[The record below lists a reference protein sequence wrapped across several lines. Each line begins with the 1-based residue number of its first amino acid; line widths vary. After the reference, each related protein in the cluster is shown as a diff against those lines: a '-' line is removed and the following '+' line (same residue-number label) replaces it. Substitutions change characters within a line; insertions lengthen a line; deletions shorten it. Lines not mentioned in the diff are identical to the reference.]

1 MVVRPRR
8 VQQRVGAP
16 STSLRSRWSTRA
28 WLSFAGVAMIIAVA
42 GASVFALR
50 DRSEPVDP
58 NGPESIVRQYLDAVA
73 EHREEA
79 ALAFLTDD
87 LKSTCE
93 PPLRLLP
100 YGEISQVT
108 VSKAHTE
115 GTGAIV
121 DIDVTLGGGG
131 LERVG
136 GQVTLTETADGW
148 RISAPQWPLFGCSE
162 RAAG

>member
-1 MVVRPRR
+1 MIVVMTVARP
-8 VQQRVGAP
+8 
-16 STSLRSRWSTRA
+16 TSRISRWPTRA
-28 WLSFAGVAMIIAVA
+28 WPSLAGVAVIIAVA

-50 DRSEPVDP
+50 DRYEPVDP
-58 NGPESIVRQYLDAVA
+58 NGPEGIVRQYLDAVA

-79 ALAFLTDD
+79 ALALLTDD
-87 LKSTCE
+87 LKSNCD

-108 VSKAHTE
+108 VSKARID
-115 GTGAIV
+115 GAGAIV

-131 LERVG
+131 LQRVG
-136 GQVTLTETADGW
+136 GQVTLDETADGW

-162 RAAG
+162 RVVG